1 MTTAH
6 SDHQH
11 GTQSTGRHP
20 GAPKRVCGLGAGD
33 SCRLSPMG
41 DTGATAERFVGMT
54 LTEVASALGW
64 NDAQI
69 AAHLADLAQVEPV
82 DLTPGDLERVARL
95 ARQAETDRSHPL
107 AS

>member
-1 MTTAH
+1 M
-6 SDHQH
+6 
-11 GTQSTGRHP
+11 
-20 GAPKRVCGLGAGD
+20 RVCGLGAGD
-33 SCRLSPMG
+33 SCKLSPMG
-41 DTGATAERFVGMT
+41 DTGATAERFVGLT

-95 ARQAETDRSHPL
+95 ARRAEADRSHPL